1 MSNVGM
7 RIYHEVNRPSKE
19 LMERVGAFA
28 VSNLADCMGRFFCA
42 GPQIKP
48 FNEVKL
54 LGSAFT
60 VRVPI
65 GDNLMFHKAIDMAQP
80 GDVLVIDGQGD
91 ETRSLCGEIMMTY
104 AVSRGIAGFVV
115 DSAIRDSAAI
125 AGLNLA
131 VYARGVSPMGPSK
144 NGPGEINVPVSCGG
158 AIVKPGYIVV
168 GDADGV
174 VFIDPADAEEII
186 KKTQILYDNEVKTFA
201 AIKAGTF
208 DRSWV
213 DKTLKEK
220 GCDYL

>member
-48 FNEVKL
+48 FNEVRL

-60 VRVPI
+60 VRAPI

-115 DSAIRDSAAI
+115 DGAIRDSAAI

-131 VYARGVSPMGPSK
+131 VYARSVSPMGPYK